1 MNWYSS
7 SMLLRGHG
15 VVDAIETVAD
25 AGYDGIEV
33 WVDQALAHGERASL
47 LAERARRRGLGTTVH
62 ASSYDIN
69 LTAWNPGIRA
79 ESQRQTE
86 ASVRFAAKLG
96 ATIVVVHPGS
106 RSSSRDDVE
115 EYWQKILASLEP
127 VDRLAEQL
135 GVTVALELMERR
147 PKEVVMLPEDGARVM
162 RHGYRA
168 TRLTVDLAHAWSH
181 RDPVEFL
188 QDIPLEWIAHVHL
201 SDSNPK
207 TIHMPLGEGE
217 IDLPGV
223 YRGLVDSGY
232 DGVVTVEGYSEGR
245 GPDLVGANWRVI
257 QDLVGEG
264 RLSGPSR

>member
-1 MNWYSS
+1 MKWYSS
-7 SMLLRGHG
+7 SMLLRGHS

-33 WVDQALAHGERASL
+33 WVDQALAHDEPPSL
-47 LAERARRRGLGTTVH
+47 LAERAGKRGLQTTVH
-62 ASSYDIN
+62 TSSYDIN

-86 ASVRFAAKLG
+86 ASVHFAAELG

-115 EYWQKILASLEP
+115 EYWQKILDSLEP
-127 VDRLAEQL
+127 VDRLAERL
-135 GVTVALELMERR
+135 RVTVALELMERR
-147 PKEVVMLPEDGARVM
+147 AKEVVMLPEDGARVM

-188 QDIPLEWIAHVHL
+188 RDIPLEWIAHVHL

-217 IDLPGV
+217 IDLAAV
-223 YRGLVDSGY
+223 YRGLVECGY

-245 GPDLVGANWRVI
+245 GPDLIAANWRVI
-257 QDLVGEG
+257 QGLVSGEAAA
-264 RLSGPSR
+264 GPPR